1 MIELLAPGG
10 TKEMAKA
17 VLINGADSVYIGLKG
32 WSRRSAEFELKD
44 EEIED
49 VVKFVKKM
57 GKKVR
62 IGVNT
67 LPDSREFPIFFAK
80 LDKLISLGIDGLIMT
95 DIGLIS
101 RVRKYYPELNIHASV
116 GCNILNIEDV
126 AFYEEMG
133 VSQIVAE
140 CKLGFDELQ
149 MRKGRMRPGI
159 EVLAHGNTCWSYLG
173 KCWMSSYVNYQWYYD
188 EEGKNHFVGSPN
200 RGGLC
205 HRVCLENWRICSND
219 MEIDSRRLRNEAF
232 FLLENLT
239 KYIDLGVDT
248 IKIQGREYSVELAVE
263 MVRFYRSFIDSY
275 VSMRERFDLKPWAE
289 RLEGLIKWRD
299 AERERRTSYLISLVK
314 N

>member
-1 MIELLAPGG
+1 MVELLAPGG

-17 VLINGADSVYIGLKG
+17 VLMNGADSVYIGLKG

-49 VVKFVKKM
+49 VVRFAKRM

-62 IGVNT
+62 VGINT
-67 LPDSREFPIFFAK
+67 LPDSREFSLFFRK
-80 LDKLISLGIDGLIMT
+80 LDKLISFGIDGLIMT

-101 RVRKYYPELNIHASV
+101 KVRKQYPELSIHASV
-116 GCNILNIEDV
+116 GCNILNVEDV
-126 AFYEEMG
+126 AFYEEIG

-140 CKLGFDELQ
+140 CKLGFDELELRKQ
-149 MRKGRMRPGI
+149 MTPGI

-173 KCWMSSYVNYQWYYD
+173 KCWMSSYINYHWYYD
-188 EEGKNHFVGSPN
+188 EDGKNYFIGSPN

-205 HRVCLENWRICSND
+205 HRICLENWKVWNNNR
-219 MEIDSRRLRNEAF
+219 EIISRKLRNEAF

-239 KYIDLGVDT
+239 RYIDLGISTV
-248 IKIQGREYSVELAVE
+248 KIQGREYSTELAVE

-275 VSMRERFDLKPWAE
+275 LSGKDHFDIKPWAE
-289 RLEGLIKWRD
+289 RLKELIRWRD
-299 AERERRTSYLISLVK
+299 IERERRTSYLINLAK